1 VTGYR
6 YGPYRDGPDP
16 LAPPYDARRALDEL
30 GESVLGGT
38 DPGTALRDLLRR
50 GLQGHRGL
58 DDMLRRVRDRMEE
71 IRRRGRLDGIL
82 EQARAL
88 LDTAIGQE
96 RAELFPDPGD
106 EARMREA
113 ELDALPADTAQ
124 AIRRLADYSWRSA
137 AARETFERLKDLLR
151 REVLDSQFRGMRDA
165 LENPDPE
172 ALQRV
177 KDMLADLNQMLDAD
191 ARGEHTQADFDAFMD
206 KYGDLFPERPGTLEE
221 LVDQLARRAMAVQR
235 LMSSLSA
242 DQRDELAGLMD
253 AALNDAG
260 LAAEMA
266 RLADALLS
274 RRPDIDLG
282 GWQSETMTGDEPLG
296 LSDATTA
303 IADLAELA
311 ELEAALG
318 QEYPGARLDDVDEA
332 AIRRSLGRQAVDDM
346 EALRQIER
354 ELERQGYLQR
364 TAGKLELTAKAVR
377 RLGETA
383 LRRIFADLPEGR
395 FGDHDQRDAGQAG
408 ELTGATRQWQFG
420 DEQAIDTPATVRN
433 ALLRDTAAVHSE
445 PRQGPARHDGDAH
458 SASPDPATPRSAGPD
473 PATPRSAGPDPATPR
488 SAGPDPATPRS
499 AGPDPTTPPMV
510 RLSAADFEV
519 GETEQRRAAAV
530 CLLVDLSYSMAL
542 RGTWGI
548 AKQTALALHALI
560 RSRFPQDS
568 LQVIGF
574 SNYARELRETELAG
588 LGWDMVQGTNL
599 HHALVLAG
607 RYLDERPEHDPV
619 VLIVTDGEP
628 TAHLQRNG
636 QYHFDWPPAPE
647 TLELTLAEVDKMTRR
662 RAPLNI
668 FMLVDDERLTAFVDE
683 VARRNGGRVFR
694 AQPDRLGEYVVKD
707 FLRTR
712 RRSRR

>member
-16 LAPPYDARRALDEL
+16 LAPPYDARGALDEL

-38 DPGTALRDLLRR
+38 DPGTALRDALRR
-50 GLQGHRGL
+50 GLQGHRGM
-58 DDMLRRVRDRMEE
+58 DDMLRRVRERMEE
-71 IRRRGRLDGIL
+71 IRQRGRLDGIL

-96 RAELFPDPGD
+96 RAELFPDPSD

-137 AARETFERLKDLLR
+137 AARETFERLKELLR
-151 REVLDSQFRGMRDA
+151 REVLDSQFRGMKEV
-165 LENPDPE
+165 LEHPDPE

-191 ARGEHTQADFDAFMD
+191 ARGEHTQQDFDAFMD
-206 KYGDLFPERPGTLEE
+206 KYGDMFPERPATLEE
-221 LVDQLARRAMAVQR
+221 LVDQLARRAMAAQR

-253 AALNDAG
+253 AALSDAG

-266 RLADALLS
+266 RLGDALRT

-303 IADLAELA
+303 LADLAELA

-318 QEYPGARLDDVDEA
+318 QEYPGARLDDVDED

-364 TAGKLELTAKAVR
+364 TAGKLELTPKAVR

-395 FGDHDQRDAGQAG
+395 YGDHDQRDAGQAG

-445 PRQGPARHDGDAH
+445 PRQGDGDPR
-458 SASPDPATPRSAGPD
+458 SASPPR
-473 PATPRSAGPDPATPR
+473 
-488 SAGPDPATPRS
+488 
-499 AGPDPTTPPMV
+499 V

-519 GETEQRRAAAV
+519 AETERRGAAAV

-568 LQVIGF
+568 IQVIGF

-636 QYHFDWPPAPE
+636 QYLFDWPPAPE

-683 VARRNGGRVFR
+683 VARRNGGRVLR
-694 AQPDRLGEYVVKD
+694 AQPDRLGEYVVRD

>member
-1 VTGYR
+1 MTGYR
-6 YGPYRDGPDP
+6 YGPYHDGPDP

-30 GESVLGGT
+30 GESVLGGA
-38 DPGTALRDLLRR
+38 DPNSALRDLLRR
-50 GLQGHRGL
+50 GLQGHQGL
-58 DDMLRRVRDRMEE
+58 DDMLRRARERREE

-96 RAELFPDPGD
+96 RAELFPDPSD
-106 EARMREA
+106 DARMREA

-124 AIRRLADYSWRSA
+124 AIRRLADYSWRSD
-137 AARETFERLKDLLR
+137 AARETFEQLKELLR
-151 REVLDSQFRGMRDA
+151 REVLDSQFRGMKDV
-165 LENPDPE
+165 LQHPDPE

-177 KDMLADLNQMLDAD
+177 KDMMADLNRMLDAD
-191 ARGEHTQADFDAFMD
+191 ARGEHTQEDFDAFMA
-206 KYGDLFPERPGTLEE
+206 KYGDMFPEQPANLEE
-221 LVDQLARRAMAVQR
+221 LVDQLARRAMAAQR
-235 LMSSLSA
+235 LMSSLSP
-242 DQRDELAGLMD
+242 QQQDELAGLMD
-253 AALNDAG
+253 AALGDAG

-266 RLADALLS
+266 RLADALRA
-274 RRPDIDLG
+274 RRPDIDMA
-282 GWQSETMTGDEPLG
+282 GWQQESMTGDNPLG

-303 IADLAELA
+303 LADLAELS

-318 QEYPGARLDDVDEA
+318 QEYPGARLDDIDEEA
-332 AIRRSLGRQAVDDM
+332 VRRSLGRQAVDDM
-346 EALRQIER
+346 DALRQIER

-364 TAGKLELTAKAVR
+364 TAGKLELTPKAVR

-408 ELTGATRQWQFG
+408 EYTGATRQWQFG

-433 ALLRDTAAVHSE
+433 ALLRDTAAVHRE
-445 PRQGPARHDGDAH
+445 PGPEGEL
-458 SASPDPATPRSAGPD
+458 PQ
-473 PATPRSAGPDPATPR
+473 
-488 SAGPDPATPRS
+488 
-499 AGPDPTTPPMV
+499 V

-519 GETEQRRAAAV
+519 EETERRGAAAV

-568 LQVIGF
+568 IQVIGF
-574 SNYARELRETELAG
+574 SNYARELQETELAG

-607 RYLDERPEHDPV
+607 RYLDQHPEHDPI

-628 TAHLQRNG
+628 TAHLRRDG
-636 QYHFDWPPAPE
+636 KYWFDWPPAPE
-647 TLELTLAEVDKMTRR
+647 TLELTLSEVDKMTRR

-683 VARRNGGRVFR
+683 VARRNGGRVLS
-694 AQPDRLGEYVVKD
+694 AQPERLGEFVVRD

-712 RRSRR
+712 RKSRR